1 MASAA
6 AVDASSR
13 AMVRHPQ
20 VPPAL
25 NVVWCFFCREVANA

>member
-6 AVDASSR
+6 AVDASR

-20 VPPAL
+20 VPAAL
-25 NVVWCFFCREVANA
+25 NVVWCFLCREIANA